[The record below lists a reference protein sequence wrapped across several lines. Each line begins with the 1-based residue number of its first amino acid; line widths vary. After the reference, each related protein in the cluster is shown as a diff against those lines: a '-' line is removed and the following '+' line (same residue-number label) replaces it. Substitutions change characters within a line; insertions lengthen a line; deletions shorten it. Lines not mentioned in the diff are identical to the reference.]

1 MKTRLKLKYLNIR
14 IRFESMAQV
23 SDVLLP
29 ELMEWEEDGISAVKK
44 R

>member
-1 MKTRLKLKYLNIR
+1 
-14 IRFESMAQV
+14 MAQV

-44 R
+44 DKSIIQNWVIKKSITD